1 MCEVDAGARGL
12 SVCVRVCVWCREG
25 RETEEELGMQW
36 VLLNVK
42 VILFN
47 RISIP
52 TLSYNN
58 IRT

>member
-1 MCEVDAGARGL
+1 MSCVRLMLEPEVL
-12 SVCVRVCVWCREG
+12 VCVCVCVFGVEKG
-25 RETEEELGMQW
+25 EKLSMQW